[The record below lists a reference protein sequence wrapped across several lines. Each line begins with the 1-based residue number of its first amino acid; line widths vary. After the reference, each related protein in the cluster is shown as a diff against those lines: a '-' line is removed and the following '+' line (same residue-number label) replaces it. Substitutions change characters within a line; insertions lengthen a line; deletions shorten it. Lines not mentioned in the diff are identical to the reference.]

1 MRLVFTRTPRESWIQ
16 YVVDVALITQR
27 NYFFE
32 TVVQLLGTFL
42 FVKTS
47 RAMGLDL
54 GTLYISFGCGIISG
68 VALCVNAC
76 MMLEKVK
83 RNFSNVVELQI
94 ENFQLSYPC
103 IMYGGNWCLKETTK
117 ETLIGQ
123 GRNKKRSN
131 PNMYLKICLDC

>member
-1 MRLVFTRTPRESWIQ
+1 MRLVFTSIQ
-16 YVVDVALITQR
+16 YVVDAALTPQK

-32 TVVQLLGTFL
+32 TVVRLLGTFL

-54 GTLYISFGCGIISG
+54 GAIYLSFGCGIISG
-68 VALCVNAC
+68 VGLCVTAC

-94 ENFQLSYPC
+94 ENFQLSYPS
-103 IMYGGNWCLKETTK
+103 IMYGGN
-117 ETLIGQ
+117 
-123 GRNKKRSN
+123 
-131 PNMYLKICLDC
+131 